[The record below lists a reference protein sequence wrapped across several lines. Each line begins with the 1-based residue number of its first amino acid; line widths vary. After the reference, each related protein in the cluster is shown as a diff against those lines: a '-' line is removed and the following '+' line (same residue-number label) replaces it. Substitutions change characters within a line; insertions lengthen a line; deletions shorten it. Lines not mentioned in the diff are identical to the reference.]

1 MKYKLIFSIG
11 IRLPDNSRLQFN
23 RQKIHE
29 LLIDKKDVSAL
40 EYQYKIFEQMG
51 HYLTKFIDLEIQE
64 ILLLIFE
71 SANKWEESQ
80 STTLPQFATALPQ
93 ERLKM
98 AEQFKNTA
106 ADVFTRFLFSIEDKL
121 KLAQIIEQA
130 LVYYLKE
137 FAAR

>member
-1 MKYKLIFSIG
+1 M
-11 IRLPDNSRLQFN
+11 PDNSRLQFN